1 MGHSLLVRI
10 FLASTLQVNVL
21 SENSEQYSASYHAL
35 TSVVYLT
42 QFPEFTSYAVPSEVL
57 HENVDFIDVHK
68 LGLAFSFKIVTV
80 LSLSNAQVKKEM
92 KPTPAKNVMFR
103 LSFGSGFDEYT

>member
-1 MGHSLLVRI
+1 MEQVSAVS
-10 FLASTLQVNVL
+10 FLQVKEA
-21 SENSEQYSASYHAL
+21 SENSVHLLASCHNGALYSR
-35 TSVVYLT
+35 
-42 QFPEFTSYAVPSEVL
+42 QFAAVTLYEVPSEVL

-68 LGLAFSFKIVTV
+68 LGFAFSFKIVTV
-80 LSLSNAQVKKEM
+80 LSLSNAQVMKEI

>member
-1 MGHSLLVRI
+1 MQL
-10 FLASTLQVNVL
+10 ND
-21 SENSEQYSASYHAL
+21 
-35 TSVVYLT
+35 TSVNSVQRSAAYQAKTSAVYPMQL
-42 QFPEFTSYAVPSEVL
+42 PEFTSYAVPSEVL

-68 LGLAFSFKIVTV
+68 LGFAFSFKIVTV
-80 LSLSNAQVKKEM
+80 LSLSKAHVKKET

>member
-1 MGHSLLVRI
+1 MKDSSVNPVHRSAACQANVSVEISRQ
-10 FLASTLQVNVL
+10 FAAVTLY
-21 SENSEQYSASYHAL
+21 E
-35 TSVVYLT
+35 
-42 QFPEFTSYAVPSEVL
+42 VPSEVL

-68 LGLAFSFKIVTV
+68 LGFAFSFKIVTV
-80 LSLSNAQVKKEM
+80 LSLSSNAQVMKEI

>member
-1 MGHSLLVRI
+1 MKD
-10 FLASTLQVNVL
+10 ASVNSVHR
-21 SENSEQYSASYHAL
+21 SAAYHAR
-35 TSVVYLT
+35 TSDVYPT
-42 QFPEFTSYAVPSEVL
+42 QFAAVTLYEVPSEVL

-68 LGLAFSFKIVTV
+68 LGFAFSFKIVTV
-80 LSLSNAQVKKEM
+80 LSLSNAQVMKEI

>member
-1 MGHSLLVRI
+1 MHLL
-10 FLASTLQVNVL
+10 
-21 SENSEQYSASYHAL
+21 ASYHN
-35 TSVVYLT
+35 SVLNSR
-42 QFPEFTSYAVPSEVL
+42 QFAAVTLYEVPSEVL

-80 LSLSNAQVKKEM
+80 LSLSNAQVMKEI

>member
-1 MGHSLLVRI
+1 MHGNVVSSNSKHLPESYQV
-10 FLASTLQVNVL
+10 ST
-21 SENSEQYSASYHAL
+21 SD
-35 TSVVYLT
+35 TCPT
-42 QFPEFTSYAVPSEVL
+42 QFAAVTLYEVPSEVL

-68 LGLAFSFKIVTV
+68 LGFAFSFKIVTV
-80 LSLSNAQVKKEM
+80 LSLSNAQVMKEM

>member
-1 MGHSLLVRI
+1 M
-10 FLASTLQVNVL
+10 T
-21 SENSEQYSASYHAL
+21 SA
-35 TSVVYLT
+35 VYPT

-68 LGLAFSFKIVTV
+68 LGFAFSFKIVTV
-80 LSLSNAQVKKEM
+80 LSLSNAQVMKEI